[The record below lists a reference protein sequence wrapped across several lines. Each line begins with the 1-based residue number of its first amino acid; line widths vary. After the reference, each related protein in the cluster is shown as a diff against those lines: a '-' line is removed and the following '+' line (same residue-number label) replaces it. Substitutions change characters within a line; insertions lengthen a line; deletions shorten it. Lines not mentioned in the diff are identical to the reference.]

1 MFTIREI
8 EDAHQKVKTGAD
20 FPRYILDIKDIG
32 VLGFEFQVKDG
43 REIYFGKQGSASSD
57 AKYPELKIQE
67 RVNIDE
73 FKNELIRHQEGRTN
87 FDEFVKMCA
96 ETGIAS
102 WKVNLEL
109 NTCIYYDLGHH
120 EVLQENI
127 NF

>member
-8 EDAHQKVKTGAD
+8 EEAHQKVKTGAD
-20 FPRYILDIKDIG
+20 FPRYILEIKEIG
-32 VLGFEFQVKDG
+32 VEGFEFQVQDG
-43 REIYFGKQGSASSD
+43 REIYFGKEGSASSD
-57 AKYPELKIQE
+57 AKYPVLKILE
-67 RVNIDE
+67 RVSFDV
-73 FKNELIRHQEGRTN
+73 FKEELIRHQEGKTN

-96 ETGIAS
+96 ETGIAY

-120 EVLQENI
+120 EVLKEII